1 MPRQIGAAK
10 RRDRTRAHPF
20 AHDAVMVENGDTIGG
35 QPHIALESGRTETER
50 QCECLD
56 GVLAAVGPCTSVRKA
71 DRWDALSR
79 YSLLH
84 EAILTKPS
92 QSLP

>member
-1 MPRQIGAAK
+1 
-10 RRDRTRAHPF
+10 
-20 AHDAVMVENGDTIGG
+20 MVENGDTIGR
-35 QPHIALESGRTETER
+35 QPHIALETGGPEAER
-50 QCECLD
+50 ELERFD
-56 GVLAAVGPCTSVRKA
+56 RVLAAVGPCTSVREA
-71 DRWDALSR
+71 DGWDALSR